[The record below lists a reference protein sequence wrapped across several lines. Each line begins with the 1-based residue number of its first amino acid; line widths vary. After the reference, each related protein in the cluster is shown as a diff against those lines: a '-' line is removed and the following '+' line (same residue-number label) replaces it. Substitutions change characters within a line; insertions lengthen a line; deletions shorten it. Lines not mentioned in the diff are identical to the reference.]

1 MKKYIMRFWT
11 VCILLASFIVVSVTT
26 VSASSVNMFPAV
38 NKFYVI
44 KGYCYRVHDVARKR
58 VNVYYNESCS
68 SRSKNEYVDART
80 DECYIVG
87 RSSRNNNVE
96 ITYPTKTGRKDRWT
110 SMEVFTS
117 ASSYK
122 IRYATARISSYKF
135 ASTSYGYGSISK
147 NDQVRVYETWKGYVR
162 VLYPISG
169 GYKLAWIRESDA
181 NRYLATSRNSGSTN
195 YVNISNGTYKIETA
209 LNTSYVLDV
218 NNYATS
224 NGGNVEI
231 YPYHNTNNE
240 KWRISSLGNGYYR
253 ITDCN
258 SGKVLDVSGGGSA
271 SGTNVQ
277 IWESN
282 NTNAQKWR
290 FISAGNGYYYIVNAN
305 GCYLDVQNGTV
316 RNGNN
321 VWVYTQNNT
330 KAQKWKLDGV
340 SIGSNSDNSTNQ
352 NMTSQVRAR
361 LDKIANG
368 TLRYNSSTVL
378 SVGNKFTGTRASEQ
392 CKGYA
397 KNVFYLLF
405 KVTPSSTQK
414 KPYNYLLSSTSGM
427 TKVGSVTSRK
437 ETDIKNLFLKA
448 HPGDFVQIRRSHTGS
463 HSAIVYSVT
472 NSGVTFMEANLDG
485 KNTIY
490 KRTYKWSN
498 LRSANLAMSVYTASN
513 YSLR

>member
-1 MKKYIMRFWT
+1 MKKCIIRFWT
-11 VCILLASFIVVSVTT
+11 VCILLVGIIAASVTT
-26 VSASSVNMFPAV
+26 VSASSASMFPTV
-38 NKFYVI
+38 SKSYVI
-44 KGYCYRVHDVARKR
+44 KGYCYRVHDATRKS

-68 SRSKNEYVDART
+68 SRNKNEYVDVRT

-110 SMEVFTS
+110 SMGVFTS

-122 IRYATARISSYKF
+122 IRYAKAKISSYKF
-135 ASTSYGYGSISK
+135 ASTNNGYGSISK

-169 GYKLAWIRESDA
+169 GFKLAWIREVDA
-181 NRYLATSRNSGSTN
+181 NRYLSTSRDTGN
-195 YVNISNGTYKIETA
+195 YVNISNGTYKIATA
-209 LNTSYVLDV
+209 LNTGYVLDV
-218 NNYATS
+218 KNYATS

-240 KWRISSLGNGYYR
+240 KWELSSLGNGYYR

-258 SGKVLDVSGGGSA
+258 SRKVLDVSGGGSA

-290 FISAGNGYYYIVNAN
+290 FISAGGGYYYIANAN
-305 GCYLDVQNGTV
+305 GCYLDVQSGTV
-316 RNGNN
+316 SNGNN
-321 VWVYTQNNT
+321 VWVYTLNRSN
-330 KAQKWKLDGV
+330 AQKWKLDRV
-340 SIGSNSDNSTNQ
+340 SVSNNSNNSTNS
-352 NMTSQVRAR
+352 NITSQVRAR

-368 TLRYNSSTVL
+368 TLKYNSSTVL
-378 SVGNKFTGTRASEQ
+378 RVGSRFTGTRSGEQ

-405 KVTPSSTQK
+405 KVTPSSTQN
-414 KPYNYLLSSTSGM
+414 KPYNYLLCSTSGM

-437 ETDIKNLFLKA
+437 DDDIKRLFLKA
-448 HPGDFVQIRRSHTGS
+448 RPGDFVQIRRSHTGS

-472 NSGVTFMEANLDG
+472 NTGVTFMEANLDNR
-485 KNTIY
+485 NTIY
-490 KRTYKWSN
+490 KKTYKWSE
-498 LRSANLAMSVYTASN
+498 LRSANQAISVYTASN